1 MLKDTT
7 NLLFSL
13 KEFLGML
20 TVKQT
25 GSLFTLNVVSITNDA
40 TKLVQIKIVLSS
52 AVSIHFKCHDNE

>member
-1 MLKDTT
+1 M
-7 NLLFSL
+7 LFSS
-13 KEFLGML
+13 KEFIGML

-25 GSLFTLNVVSITNDA
+25 ASLLALNVVSITNDA